1 MQNNSSLNLV
11 FYALLRNFAP
21 DMNQL
26 RLLFKLLFIAI
37 AMSFAV
43 ACQQGTGSR
52 TANKNIDWHDS
63 AYKRFAETEELFNN
77 DQHDSLMTIAHGVL
91 DFLREHHEWSLY
103 YTLWQNLAEDY
114 AWYNEYTEATHEAEA
129 MQKDAIERN
138 DTFGLSLSYLTQG
151 ITYLIQDNYDEAK
164 KGFKKSISLFP
175 KEGQKG
181 QLVSIYCYYAE
192 CLESTKEYAEL
203 DSLLVTWRNLLDKME
218 PATCKEDTLAYAH
231 WYHQYFNHKNTLLIR
246 TGHLAEA
253 ASAIDSTVYYAKAT
267 GITDNHILNISD
279 ARHELAMA
287 EGKYADALKY
297 AEDIMKVA
305 NGNVSTKIRALQGQA
320 EALEK
325 MGRYREA
332 LANVRAYKELD
343 DSITQANN
351 REQLNRLNKRYQLN
365 ELQSQNDM
373 LVSRSRF
380 TTGGVAMILGILA
393 LLAFLTFNSRW
404 TRRIEIKNQQL
415 QRERNVV
422 VSQNKQLALER
433 DRAEA
438 ASKAKTSFI
447 RSMTHEIRTPLNAI
461 SGFSQILTM
470 DDKSITPEMRNDMSQ
485 RIMDGTRMLTN
496 ILDDLILISDYESR
510 TDPSP
515 TEDCLIAAVADQA
528 IDTIRSL
535 IAPSVTIENQSSIA
549 PELMVKTNAT
559 VIQNILT
566 KLLENAAKFTTEGSI
581 TLTTDFSEGKLHFAV
596 SDTGPGIP
604 ADKHIYVFKRFTK
617 LDNFSQGAGLGLSVA
632 RLLAEHLGGTVT
644 IDANYQN
651 GAKFDVI
658 IPVA

>member
-1 MQNNSSLNLV
+1 MQNKSSLNLV

>member
-52 TANKNIDWHDS
+52 TADKNIDWHDS

-91 DFLREHHEWSLY
+91 DFLREHHEWNLY